1 MNAKY
6 NIGTLNETK
15 LTGQPPT
22 GLGFQVVNNG
32 INISLKDCINSV
44 KGAEGANLQSK
55 YVAIPTNAQMII
67 PNDPLSLTGKC
78 YKGSLYNPII
88 NDDDKPGADV
98 SLFDIY
104 GIPNVACTDINNC
117 LKDDK
122 NGSSMAILTQEKEAI
137 DKLITANQKEKDD
150 VLIRLLAIQKNLP
163 YASAEQIYK
172 NDIEKAELQIKLDA
186 LNKKKEALEAHKLSL
201 SARNS
206 EASILLS
213 DKNRLLAT
221 VNTNIQQKYTR
232 LEDVNNKIN
241 TTTQDIYTNNM
252 EMKRKENIIQTLRV
266 IILIVVIMAVILII
280 YFGMDYVEANHPEAL
295 QNFTNKLNGS
305 SLFI

>member
-6 NIGTLNETK
+6 NIGTLSETK
-15 LTGQPPT
+15 LTGQLPT
-22 GLGFQVVNNG
+22 GLGFTVVG
-32 INISLKDCINSV
+32 DSITLKNCINSV
-44 KGAEGANLQSK
+44 KGAEGTNLQSK
-55 YVAIPTNAQMII
+55 YVAIPTNAQMST

-88 NDDDKPGADV
+88 NDDDKPGAGV

-104 GIPNVACTDINNC
+104 GIPTGQCTTIDNC
-117 LKDDK
+117 LKAD
-122 NGSSMAILTQEKEAI
+122 SSGTSTAILNQEKREI
-137 DKLITANQKEKDD
+137 DQLIARTNIEKDD
-150 VLIRLLAIQKNLP
+150 VLIRLTAIQLGKD
-163 YASAEQIYK
+163 YASAELVYK
-172 NDIEKAELQIKLDA
+172 NDIETKKLQAQLAE

-206 EASILLS
+206 ESSILLS

-221 VNTNIQQKYTR
+221 VNSNIQQKYTK

-241 TTTQDIYTNNM
+241 TITQDIYTNNM
-252 EMKRKENIIQTLRV
+252 ETKRKENIIQTLRV
-266 IILIVVIMAVILII
+266 IIIIVVIMVVILMI
-280 YFGMDYVEANHPEAL
+280 YFGMEYVEANSPGAL
-295 QNFTNKLNGS
+295 QNFTNKFNSGSS

>member
-32 INISLKDCINSV
+32 NNISLKDCINLV

-88 NDDDKPGADV
+88 NDDDKPGAGV

-104 GIPNVACTDINNC
+104 GIPTGQCTNLNNC
-117 LKDDK
+117 LKDD
-122 NGSSMAILTQEKEAI
+122 SSGTSIAILNQEKRDIDQLI
-137 DKLITANQKEKDD
+137 DKTNKEKNDIQ
-150 VLIRLLAIQKNLP
+150 IRLTAIQLGTD
-163 YASAEQIYK
+163 YATAEQEYK
-172 NDIEKAELQIKLDA
+172 NDIEKAELEIILKE
-186 LNKKKEALEAHKLSL
+186 LNKKKDALEAHKLSL
-201 SARNS
+201 SSRNS

-221 VNTNIQQKYTR
+221 VNSNIQQKYTR

-266 IILIVVIMAVILII
+266 IILIVVIMAVILTI
-280 YFGMDYVEANHPEAL
+280 YFGMDYVEANHPGAF
-295 QNFTNKLNGS
+295 QNFTNKFNSS